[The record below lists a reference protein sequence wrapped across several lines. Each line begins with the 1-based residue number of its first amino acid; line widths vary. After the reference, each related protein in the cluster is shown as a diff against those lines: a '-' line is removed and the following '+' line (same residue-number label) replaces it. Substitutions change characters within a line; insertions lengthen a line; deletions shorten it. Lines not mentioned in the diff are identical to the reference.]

1 MKKLISILLV
11 AVLILGMF
19 PATALTAFA
28 ADTYEKATSIAVGDT
43 VILVC
48 ESKGME
54 MSTIGSQKYGE
65 GKAYSGTPTGL
76 VPLTVEEGYTTGTY
90 SFKAPAGTYLYWTS
104 GNYLQLNGNKTANT
118 SWTVEFSSGNAVIKN
133 AKDTSRQIQWNAS
146 SPRFSTYTSTQT
158 AIQLYKLSTG
168 GSTEP
173 DVPACQH
180 TNKVAIG
187 EAADAT
193 CTEPGITAGEKCADC
208 GEVITAQEELPAT
221 GHNYVDGA
229 CSVCG
234 AEEPSV
240 KEGNISFANTT
251 QRTSFST
258 SAQVWADGDV
268 TFTNNK
274 AASTTNIA
282 DYSNPVRLYAN
293 SELVFAAPGNI
304 TSIVVTCDSA
314 SYATTLVSSA
324 GSEAVANG
332 AVVTITPTATATTYT
347 VAKLTAQLRLDSVTV
362 IYEGAPSAEPDCEH
376 ANQTEQDDGYA
387 ATCTEEGKTNSVVC
401 DDCGETVVAQQT
413 IPATNHANKTQ
424 QIVEPAE
431 CEKEGSF
438 LWDCPDCDEDLGGG
452 IIPATGHNY
461 VDGFCS
467 VCGEEKPFVSEA
479 TLSLANGTNRK
490 SYSTTQQVYANEF
503 ITLTNDKA
511 EATNNVYDASSQDH
525 ARFYKGSTVT
535 IACEGM
541 TKIVLQCD
549 EDDYLFNL
557 AASDDYTVTVD
568 NTTVTVEFT
577 AVVDTYTFTM
587 SENQARVNSLTV
599 TCADTSEPACTH
611 DNKVSNEDAKAPT
624 CVEPGQTDSYTCPD
638 CGETID
644 AEPIPATG
652 EHNYVD
658 GFCSVCEAAEPERY
672 YIAAHRNS
680 EKTHYYMTND
690 LGDKSTKRYQATAV
704 SGNALPSKVEAAAG
718 YVFILIDNGD
728 GTYSWQAEGIE
739 GNNYLGWTSGN
750 SGALVAEANALKLTM
765 AITEEGYYNFS
776 FQPEG
781 AEKPRYL
788 ALNDNTGNNF
798 FAWYEGSQKD
808 LVLIPVEEIA
818 EDETITMT
826 LHGNSENVTVGE
838 NQVLDLNGF
847 AATYVTG
854 TNISVYDS
862 TAKYTKAEDGTV
874 TVTEGTGTL
883 TLTEGSTV
891 VTDNTVDGL
900 RYIALKGENNTYTFH
915 VLELKLSDITLR
927 ASAAGIYYKAIMNC
941 DDTLKGAVAYHG
953 MLVSVKN
960 MPGADFRSLSEDGEN
975 GWTEIAG
982 APSGEKFT
990 SCSVFG
996 IFKPG
1001 RTDNTAR
1008 GEMKI
1013 YANAYIQ
1020 LAGTDEIIV
1029 ADTSYGD
1036 KVVNEDGTKNEA
1048 FNGIAWSLKDVMQA
1062 LNTKFDTLGETDQA
1076 NVVKFYK
1083 AWSTAMNPWELGNI
1097 VAAATTPAE

>member
-28 ADTYEKATSIAVGDT
+28 ADTYENATSIAVGDT

-173 DVPACQH
+173 DCEH
-180 TNKVAIG
+180 TNQVAIG

-193 CTEPGITAGEKCADC
+193 CTEPGITAGVKCADC

-234 AEEPSV
+234 AEEPDGYVLTDIADIQPTDKVVITMTTASGTV
-240 KEGNISFANTT
+240 YALPNNGGAATPTATIITVTGNTLAETPADTLLWNIGGSTGAYILYPNGQTDTWLYHTSSNSGVRIGTTAATYSIDSTGYLKDSNQSRYLGVYTTKPDWRCYTNTT
-251 QRTSFST
+251 GNTANQTLGFYVQSAGST
-258 SAQVWADGDV
+258 EPTECDHTLELQTEEKTATCTETGTTAYYACACGEFTEGGTEIAALGHNMVEGICSRCGLYEHQADV
-268 TFTNNK
+268 M
-274 AASTTNIA
+274 A
-282 DYSNPVRLYAN
+282 
-293 SELVFAAPGNI
+293 AAPGNGDKI
-304 TSIVVTCDSA
+304 IIHHVASNSA
-314 SYATTLVSSA
+314 LGLAANGDDLVGIATTPAESKLPYYTSVAILTVGKIGDTYTFANADGHYLSTTGSNALSFVDAADANSYWTVTLTEGNFIITNA
-324 GSEAVANG
+324 GAGTLGLEYYNG
-332 AVVTITPTATATTYT
+332 AFTTYT
-347 VAKLTAQLRLDSVTV
+347 AGTGDYFQMALYLV
-362 IYEGAPSAEPDCEH
+362 EPGANACEH
-376 ANQTEQDDGYA
+376 ENTVEQNDGYA
-387 ATCTEEGKTNSVVC
+387 PTCTQPGKTNSWIC
-401 DDCGETVVAQQT
+401 ANEECGATVTPQES
-413 IPATNHANKTQ
+413 IDP
-424 QIVEPAE
+424 
-431 CEKEGSF
+431 
-438 LWDCPDCDEDLGGG
+438 
-452 IIPATGHNY
+452 TGHSY
-461 VDGFCS
+461 VD
-467 VCGEEKPFVSEA
+467 
-479 TLSLANGTNRK
+479 
-490 SYSTTQQVYANEF
+490 
-503 ITLTNDKA
+503 D
-511 EATNNVYDASSQDH
+511 
-525 ARFYKGSTVT
+525 
-535 IACEGM
+535 
-541 TKIVLQCD
+541 
-549 EDDYLFNL
+549 
-557 AASDDYTVTVD
+557 
-568 NTTVTVEFT
+568 
-577 AVVDTYTFTM
+577 
-587 SENQARVNSLTV
+587 
-599 TCADTSEPACTH
+599 
-611 DNKVSNEDAKAPT
+611 
-624 CVEPGQTDSYTCPD
+624 
-638 CGETID
+638 
-644 AEPIPATG
+644 
-652 EHNYVD
+652 
-658 GFCSVCEAAEPERY
+658 VCETCGAAAPARY
-672 YIAAHRNS
+672 YIATYRDS
-680 EKTHYYMTND
+680 EEQYYYMTSD
-690 LGDKSTKRYQATAV
+690 LEDNKRYQAVATNV
-704 SGNALPSKVEAAAG
+704 LPSKIDSDEALSNH
-718 YVFILIDNGD
+718 VFILTDNGD
-728 GTYSWQAEGIE
+728 GTYYLQAENVTGDNYLNHTGSSNTGTYTSAENAPKLTISDSAEVE
-739 GNNYLGWTSGN
+739 GAKNIHFTSDAERYLSLNGTKDNNY
-750 SGALVAEANALKLTM
+750 
-765 AITEEGYYNFS
+765 
-776 FQPEG
+776 
-781 AEKPRYL
+781 
-788 ALNDNTGNNF
+788 
-798 FAWYEGSQKD
+798 FAWYKGTQKQD
-808 LVLIPVEEIA
+808 LVLIPVEDVEEA
-818 EDETITMT
+818 ETITMT
-826 LHGNSENVTVGE
+826 LYGAVDGITVSD
-838 NQVLDLNGF
+838 NQVLDLNGK
-847 AATYVTG
+847 AATNVTG
-854 TNISVYDS
+854 TDIRVYDS
-862 TAKYTKAEDGTV
+862 TATYTKAADGTV

-891 VTDNTVDGL
+891 VIDNTVDGL
-900 RYIALKGENNTYTFH
+900 RYIALKGEENTYTFH
-915 VLELKLSDITLR
+915 ILELKLSDITLR

-1062 LNTKFDTLGETDQA
+1062 LNTKFDTLDETDQA